1 MTRFLLFIFCLL
13 YINVHAQTIK
23 RIHLRSRLKQ
33 EIPLQTIDS
42 LTYPTGNQFNIH
54 LNNGSVQTFLLSS
67 VDSVTFFTSTQFN
80 TGLSYGSVN
89 DIDGNTY
96 KTIQVGSQIWMA
108 ENLRVTKFRNN
119 TALQNISDSLGWA
132 NVYDN
137 NSRIPTWAY
146 YQNDPSYNAVYG
158 KLYNWFA
165 AVNTNGICPE
175 GWHVPTDGEWTTL
188 TNFLGG
194 EPIAAGKM
202 KSAGTQ
208 YWKIPNVEATNSSGF
223 SALAGGLRYYY
234 SSFDF
239 LFDFGT
245 WWSSTA
251 DNDTRSWAR
260 YLSYEYGSVF
270 RTSSIKE
277 NGFSIRCIKD

>member
-13 YINVHAQTIK
+13 YINVQAQTIK
-23 RIHLRSRLKQ
+23 RIHLRSGLKQ

-42 LTYPTGNQFNIH
+42 LTYPSNNQFNIH
-54 LNNGSVQTFLLSS
+54 LNNGSVQIFLLSS

-80 TGLSYGSVN
+80 TGLSYGSVK
-89 DIDGNTY
+89 DIEGNTY
-96 KTIQVGSQIWMA
+96 KTIQIGSQIWMA
-108 ENLRVTKFRNN
+108 ENLRVAKFRNS
-119 TALQNISDSLGWA
+119 TAVQNIADSLEWV

-137 NSRIPTWAY
+137 NTQIPTWAY
-146 YQNDPSYNAVYG
+146 YQNDPSYNEVYG

-165 AVNTNGICPE
+165 TINPNGICPQ
-175 GWHVPTDGEWTTL
+175 GWHVPTDREWTTL
-188 TNFLGG
+188 INFLGG
-194 EPIAAGKM
+194 EAVAAGKM

-223 SALAGGLRYYY
+223 SALAGGLRFYY
-234 SSFDF
+234 SSFNF
-239 LFDFGT
+239 LFDFGA
-245 WWSSTA
+245 WWSATA

-260 YLSYEYGSVF
+260 YLSYENGSVF

-277 NGFSIRCIKD
+277 NGFSIRCLKD

>member
-13 YINVHAQTIK
+13 YINVHAQTLK
-23 RIHLRSRLKQ
+23 RIHLRTGLKQ

-96 KTIQVGSQIWMA
+96 KTIQIGSQIWMA

-119 TALQNISDSLGWA
+119 TALQNISDSLAWA

-146 YQNDPSYNAVYG
+146 YENDPSYNAVYG

-165 AVNTNGICPE
+165 TVNTNGICPE

-208 YWKIPNVEATNSSGF
+208 YWKIPNVDATNSSGF

-277 NGFSIRCIKD
+277 NGFSIRCIKN